1 MTPRLYLRSIS
12 VACILSGWMT
22 ILGQD
27 VTLTVTSPEQVTIS
41 KPLSS
46 GKDNGKGNDKI
57 KVHKD
62 LPPRGGPASQSDGA
76 LQTNLGPF
84 INASG
89 GTHFDGIPANGAA
102 PSDVNMA
109 VGQNPAYSYILQT
122 VNSRYAI
129 FTKSGAVVVGPN
141 SLSSLWAPLGSSNG
155 CATNNSGDVVA
166 QYDKIADR
174 WIVTQLGG
182 SSAPFSECIAIS
194 TTADPTGTYYLY
206 SFAYG
211 TILNDY
217 PKFGVWPTATNSA
230 YLATYNLFA
239 NGANFTGGQVCA
251 YDRAKM
257 LAGDPTAQSI
267 CYTINGDGGYLP
279 SDLDGSTP
287 PLNGTPGYFAT
298 FETLS
303 SLRLYA
309 LAPNFASPA
318 SSTLTRITPD
328 LNVTPFA
335 EACGGGACIP
345 QSGTTTQLDSLGDRL
360 MYRLAFRNYG
370 DHEAMVVNHAVNT
383 GSTVGERW
391 YELRSPVS
399 TTAAFSVYQ
408 QSTFSPDS
416 TYRWMGSAAMD
427 GVGDIALGYS
437 VSSSSIN
444 PGIRYTGR
452 TPAEALGTMETEA
465 TIISGTGSQTGG
477 LTRWGDYTALRIDPA
492 DDCTFW
498 YTNQYLSANGSFNWR
513 THIGSFKFTSC
524 GAGGTVAAPT
534 FTPPA
539 GNYSSAQAVTI
550 SSTTAGASIRYT
562 TDGSTPS
569 STVGT
574 VYSGPVSVGTS
585 LTLKAIAYKTGMT
598 DSTVSSASYTISGGV
613 SNTAAFVKTDT
624 TTQGSWKGIYGA
636 NGYNVID
643 DTVSYPGYVM
653 VTPAG
658 QSNFI
663 WASSTS
669 DVRALQKALSST
681 DRIAATWYDA
691 NTFTID
697 LNFTDGAQHQ
707 LAVYCLDWD
716 TAGARKQ
723 TVSILDSATHAQLDS
738 QSVTSFQNGKYLAW
752 NVTGHV
758 ILQVTNAG
766 GPNAVISGLFF
777 DASATGSSVAA
788 PTFNPPAGNYSSAQ
802 PVTISSTTLGA
813 SIRYTTDGSTPSSTV
828 GTVYSGPV
836 SVGTS
841 LTLKAIAYKTG
852 MTDST
857 VSSGSYTIS
866 GGVGNSAAFVKTDT
880 TTQGSWKGVYGANG
894 SNVIDDSVSYPGYVT
909 VTPIGQ
915 SNYVWAASTSD
926 VRGLQKALSS
936 TDRIAATWYTLG
948 TFTIDLNFTDGAQH
962 QLAVYCLDWDTAGA
976 RKQTVSILD
985 GATNAQLDSQ
995 SVTSF
1000 QNGKYVVWNLKGHV
1014 ILQVTNAGGANAVI
1028 SGLFFDSPNAASNSA
1043 AFVKTDT
1050 TTQGS
1055 WKGVYGVNGYNV
1067 IDDTVSYPG
1076 YVTVTPAGQSNFIWA
1091 NSTSD
1096 VRGLQKA
1103 LSSTDRI
1110 AATWYDAG
1118 TFTVDLNFTDGAQHQ
1133 LAVYCLDWDT
1143 GGARKQAVSILDG
1156 ATHAQLDSQS
1166 VTSFQNG
1173 KYLVWNVKGHVILQ
1187 VTNAGGANAVI
1198 SGLFF

>member
-1 MTPRLYLRSIS
+1 
-12 VACILSGWMT
+12 V
-22 ILGQD
+22 
-27 VTLTVTSPEQVTIS
+27 
-41 KPLSS
+41 
-46 GKDNGKGNDKI
+46 
-57 KVHKD
+57 
-62 LPPRGGPASQSDGA
+62 RG
-76 LQTNLGPF
+76 
-84 INASG
+84 
-89 GTHFDGIPANGAA
+89 
-102 PSDVNMA
+102 
-109 VGQNPAYSYILQT
+109 
-122 VNSRYAI
+122 
-129 FTKSGAVVVGPN
+129 
-141 SLSSLWAPLGSSNG
+141 
-155 CATNNSGDVVA
+155 
-166 QYDKIADR
+166 
-174 WIVTQLGG
+174 
-182 SSAPFSECIAIS
+182 
-194 TTADPTGTYYLY
+194 
-206 SFAYG
+206 
-211 TILNDY
+211 
-217 PKFGVWPTATNSA
+217 
-230 YLATYNLFA
+230 
-239 NGANFTGGQVCA
+239 
-251 YDRAKM
+251 
-257 LAGDPTAQSI
+257 
-267 CYTINGDGGYLP
+267 
-279 SDLDGSTP
+279 
-287 PLNGTPGYFAT
+287 
-298 FETLS
+298 
-303 SLRLYA
+303 
-309 LAPNFASPA
+309 
-318 SSTLTRITPD
+318 
-328 LNVTPFA
+328 
-335 EACGGGACIP
+335 
-345 QSGTTTQLDSLGDRL
+345 
-360 MYRLAFRNYG
+360 
-370 DHEAMVVNHAVNT
+370 
-383 GSTVGERW
+383 
-391 YELRSPVS
+391 
-399 TTAAFSVYQ
+399 
-408 QSTFSPDS
+408 
-416 TYRWMGSAAMD
+416 
-427 GVGDIALGYS
+427 
-437 VSSSSIN
+437 
-444 PGIRYTGR
+444 
-452 TPAEALGTMETEA
+452 
-465 TIISGTGSQTGG
+465 
-477 LTRWGDYTALRIDPA
+477 
-492 DDCTFW
+492 
-498 YTNQYLSANGSFNWR
+498 
-513 THIGSFKFTSC
+513 
-524 GAGGTVAAPT
+524 
-534 FTPPA
+534 
-539 GNYSSAQAVTI
+539 
-550 SSTTAGASIRYT
+550 
-562 TDGSTPS
+562 
-569 STVGT
+569 
-574 VYSGPVSVGTS
+574 
-585 LTLKAIAYKTGMT
+585 
-598 DSTVSSASYTISGGV
+598 
-613 SNTAAFVKTDT
+613 
-624 TTQGSWKGIYGA
+624 
-636 NGYNVID
+636 
-643 DTVSYPGYVM
+643 
-653 VTPAG
+653 
-658 QSNFI
+658 
-663 WASSTS
+663 
-669 DVRALQKALSST
+669 LQKALSST

-777 DASATGSSVAA
+777 DASAAGSSVAA

-1067 IDDTVSYPG
+1067 IDDTVSYPS

-1143 GGARKQAVSILDG
+1143 GGARKQTVSILDG